1 MSKLVQ
7 FPNVREAR
15 REASEWVVR
24 MDRGLTPEERAA
36 LQTWA
41 AVARNRRVLREMA
54 TLWNDMSVLTSLA
67 TMFPLEEAR
76 PATAA
81 PRRSPGTS
89 TGRPLRRVAVAVAA
103 SVVLVTLGGVYWLR
117 REARTPAEALA
128 HAAAAPQ
135 QQTLETPVGVSRQV
149 ALEDG
154 SAVTLNTDTL
164 VSVTFAPGHRDL
176 VLTRGEAHFRVAHDA
191 NSPFRVRVGSR
202 LVEAVG
208 TAFSVRLRSAGQLE
222 VMVTEGTV
230 RVAGQDAGVSGSP
243 QLVTAQHLLQVD
255 GDGSLHLHDVEP
267 VEMDIRLAW
276 QRGMLIFQGEALPAV
291 LAEFDRYTSQR
302 LVIADPRLHGVR
314 VGGYFRAGDVD
325 ALLIALREN
334 FGIRSRRDAA
344 GQILLTAAA
353 D

>member
-54 TLWNDMSVLTSLA
+54 TLWNDMNVLTSLA
-67 TMFPLEEAR
+67 TMFPLDEAR
-76 PATAA
+76 PAPAA
-81 PRRSPGTS
+81 PRQPPGR
-89 TGRPLRRVAVAVAA
+89 TGRPLRWVAVAA
-103 SVVLVTLGGVYWLR
+103 SVVLVTLGSVVWLR

-128 HAAAAPQ
+128 YGGAAPQ
-135 QQTLETPVGVSRQV
+135 QQTLETPVGESRQV

-202 LVEAVG
+202 VVEAVG
-208 TAFSVRLRSAGQLE
+208 TAFSVRLRSSGQLE

-230 RVAGQDAGVSGSP
+230 RVAGQDVAVSGTP

-302 LVIADPRLHGVR
+302 LVIADPSLRGVR

-353 D
+353 N